1 MRVKILFWLALAMAV
16 LGMHSPEGN
25 LFYFLAVH
33 SSMLSIA
40 TLLQRREIRRH
51 RPARVG
57 SSPTKPTP
65 VAAKTKSI

>member
-40 TLLQRREIRRH
+40 TLLQRREIRRN

-57 SSPTKPTP
+57 TSPSKPKP
-65 VAAKTKSI
+65 AAAKAKSI

>member
-1 MRVKILFWLALAMAV
+1 MRAKILFWLAMAMAA

-51 RPARVG
+51 RPAPVG
-57 SSPTKPTP
+57 TSPSKPT
-65 VAAKTKSI
+65 AAATKTKSI